1 MNRFNDVNDVEE
13 LLAQMVGAGSM
24 CWNAGVFDS
33 NEALKIV
40 NEGYS
45 RLQEIK

>member
-13 LLAQMVGAGSM
+13 LGAGSM

>member
-1 MNRFNDVNDVEE
+1 MNDVNDVEE
-13 LLAQMVGAGSM
+13 LGAS
-24 CWNAGVFDS
+24 VFDS